1 MLVKSLFIFFIILI
15 MQNNAFTKL
24 LEEETNFLSTQF
36 NKEIPKKKRL
46 IIKKDIKVLLQKIM
60 KDNYNCK

>member
-1 MLVKSLFIFFIILI
+1 

-24 LEEETNFLSTQF
+24 LEEENNFLSTQF

-46 IIKKDIKVLLQKIM
+46 IIKKDTKVLLQKTM
-60 KDNYNCK
+60 GDKYNKRIFSYWQKVSSTI